1 VAGKDRSS
9 GERPVVQ
16 RPEALVLGEEA
27 LLPERNVVRPPPNR
41 FTHQLTVD
49 EPYRLDRPERSAEPD
64 GVFPAG
70 TRVVLLVEGPDRCRV
85 VDGRGLYVEV
95 RRDSLLELAGA

>member
-95 RRDSLLELAGA
+95 RRDSLRELAGA

>member
-16 RPEALVLGEEA
+16 RPEAFVLGEEA